1 MCSYPNTSALSEQI
15 DSAGSLTV
23 DNVVSLSFLGLDI
36 NIEGS
41 HILDR
46 DGGLDL
52 FHDSGVCDAV
62 FGVILDD
69 KVGDNGFFA
78 GLPGNSLFDFFNNRL
93 CGCAFCCLLC
103 AGLANRLF
111 GRSRIR
117 CFRVCFFPAAAFGL
131 LCGSLCSR
139 GCCSLSGNCFYCILN
154 GRCNF
159 VFFFLGML
167 INPPVHLRFRWS
179 MKKM

>member
-52 FHDSGVCDAV
+52 FYDSCVGDAV
-62 FGVILDD
+62 FSVVLDD
-69 KVGDNGFFA
+69 EVGDNGFFA
-78 GLPGNSLFDFFNNRL
+78 GLPGNSLFNFFNNRL
-93 CGCAFCCLLC
+93 CGCAARIFSLRASMAICPDSRASYSAFVIFVL
-103 AGLANRLF
+103 AGAR
-111 GRSRIR
+111 
-117 CFRVCFFPAAAFGL
+117 
-131 LCGSLCSR
+131 
-139 GCCSLSGNCFYCILN
+139 
-154 GRCNF
+154 
-159 VFFFLGML
+159 
-167 INPPVHLRFRWS
+167 RFTW
-179 MKKM
+179 

>member
-52 FHDSGVCDAV
+52 FYDSGVCDAV

-69 KVGDNGFFA
+69 KVGDNGFFT
-78 GLPGNSLFDFFNNRL
+78 GLPGNSL
-93 CGCAFCCLLC
+93 G
-103 AGLANRLF
+103 
-111 GRSRIR
+111 
-117 CFRVCFFPAAAFGL
+117 
-131 LCGSLCSR
+131 
-139 GCCSLSGNCFYCILN
+139 
-154 GRCNF
+154 
-159 VFFFLGML
+159 
-167 INPPVHLRFRWS
+167 
-179 MKKM
+179 

>member
-52 FHDSGVCDAV
+52 DRDGGLDPFYDSCVGDAV
-62 FGVILDD
+62 FSVVLDD
-69 KVGDNGFFA
+69 EVGDNGFFA
-78 GLPGNSLFDFFNNRL
+78 GLPGNSLFNFFNNRL
-93 CGCAFCCLLC
+93 CGCAARIFSLRASMAICPASRASYSAFVIFVL
-103 AGLANRLF
+103 AGAR
-111 GRSRIR
+111 
-117 CFRVCFFPAAAFGL
+117 
-131 LCGSLCSR
+131 
-139 GCCSLSGNCFYCILN
+139 
-154 GRCNF
+154 
-159 VFFFLGML
+159 
-167 INPPVHLRFRWS
+167 RFTW
-179 MKKM
+179 

>member
-46 DGGLDL
+46 DGSLDL
-52 FHDSGVCDAV
+52 FYDSRVSDAV
-62 FGVILDD
+62 LGIVLDD

-78 GLPGNSLFDFFNNRL
+78 GLPGNSLFDFFTNRL

-103 AGLANRLF
+103 AGLANRLLC
-111 GRSRIR
+111 RSSICSFRI
-117 CFRVCFFPAAAFGL
+117 CFFPAAAFGL
-131 LCGSLCSR
+131 FCGGSLCN
-139 GCCSLSGNCFYCILN
+139 SLSGNCFYCIFN

-159 VFFFLGML
+159 FFFFFLYVNRSSCSFAFFVGL
-167 INPPVHLRFRWS
+167 
-179 MKKM
+179 